1 MAIHG
6 LSCGS
11 FENCGFTVM
20 AGIDGVDETK
30 GRQT

>member
-1 MAIHG
+1 MAING

-11 FENCGFTVM
+11 FEGFTVM